1 MKAVLVKLILS
12 YNHLV
17 AMAALAILEV
27 HSDRGSLALGNDV
40 FLNKNKTK
48 HLGGSG
54 RARVGLADSGG

>member
-17 AMAALAILEV
+17 AMIALAKPPLPLPQLI
-27 HSDRGSLALGNDV
+27 ALGNDV

-54 RARVGLADSGG
+54 RARGGLADSGG